1 MAQQGKS
8 TRPAKRTNHTKQANR
23 TGRAKR
29 TMSKR
34 KRAIYRR
41 RRIVVGIAALLA
53 LALITFVVYSFGRGI
68 AAIGESIGGER
79 VSLSREATPD
89 PVRSGGVP
97 DCTGGDIRLELSAK
111 TASMPVGGSLEFNA
125 AIVYDGTSASGCLI
139 DASNSSRVLTITSG
153 DQTIWRSDSCP
164 AGVDSVL
171 MAKGDRYVSAVT
183 WPGTRTGDTCVDEAD
198 LPRVDRG
205 SYVARLSLKDHP
217 KVQSDPVPILVE

>member
-1 MAQQGKS
+1 MAQQGKN
-8 TRPAKRTNHTKQANR
+8 TRPAKRTNR
-23 TGRAKR
+23 TGRTKR

-41 RRIVVGIAALLA
+41 RRIVVGVAALLA
-53 LALITFVVYSFGRGI
+53 LALITFVVYSLGRGI
-68 AAIGESIGGER
+68 AAVGESVGGESI
-79 VSLSREATPD
+79 SLSRKATPT

-97 DCTGGDIRLELSAK
+97 DCSADDIRLELSAK

-125 AIVYDGTSASGCLI
+125 TITYDGTSAAGCLI
-139 DASNSSRVLTITSG
+139 DASDSSRVLTITSG

-171 MAKGDRYVSAVT
+171 LAKGDRYVSAVT